1 MGKIIGGMLVILA
14 LLGLATIASGYD
26 RDKCENEIPKV
37 FHKPAKYWHGQC
49 IVEGYGKVRV

>member
-1 MGKIIGGMLVILA
+1 MGRIIGVALVFLA
-14 LLGLATIASGYD
+14 LLGLAAMASGYD